1 MKIASQVLSQ
11 PCAGHRLNGDAALVR
26 PIDGGFMVAVIDALG
41 HGPAAAEVSARAT
54 ARLTEVPV
62 DDGVLGVMQD
72 LHQSLEGTRGAAALI
87 CLLTEGRLEGCT
99 VGNVDLRTLG
109 GPVPVVQSPGI
120 LGVRVRRYN
129 VFAAEVRAGS
139 RLFLFS
145 DGISSSVPVAETRD
159 MDPAAA
165 CRFIFKGFRRL
176 HDDATILVID
186 VKE

>member
-1 MKIASQVLSQ
+1 VRIASQLLSQ
-11 PCAGHRLNGDAALVR
+11 PCAGYRVNGDAALVR
-26 PIDGGFMVAVIDALG
+26 PIDAGFLIGLIDALG
-41 HGPAAAEVSARAT
+41 HGPRAAEVAERAT
-54 ARLTEVPV
+54 ARLAEVPV
-62 DDGVLGVMQD
+62 KDGVLGVMED
-72 LHQSLEGTRGAAALI
+72 LHRCLEGTRGAAALV
-87 CLLTEGRLEGCT
+87 LLLRQGRLEGCT

-120 LGVRVRRYN
+120 VGVRVRRYN
-129 VFAAEVRAGS
+129 IFAADLPTGS

-165 CRFIFKGFRRL
+165 CRFIFQGFRRA

-186 VKE
+186 VKD